1 MDIIIAFNKREN
13 AKVAAVNGGDG
24 AGKDGPGPSSSNA
37 EQQSKKRASKR
48 AVSATDEGDST
59 KSKRGRPLKKLRKAD

>member
-1 MDIIIAFNKREN
+1 MDIIIDFNKQEN

-24 AGKDGPGPSSSNA
+24 AGK
-37 EQQSKKRASKR
+37 QSKKRVSKR